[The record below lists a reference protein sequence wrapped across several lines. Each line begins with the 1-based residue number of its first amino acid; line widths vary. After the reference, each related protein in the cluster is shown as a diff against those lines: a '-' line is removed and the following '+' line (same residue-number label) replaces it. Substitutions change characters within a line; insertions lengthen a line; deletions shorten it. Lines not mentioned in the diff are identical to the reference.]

1 MNINFL
7 LLSEMIESIIEQKQD
22 VFNLITDLTEVRP
35 STIAG
40 LGLFAKV
47 FIPKGTI
54 WWSGNSSNMLL
65 IHREQYE
72 EFEQSIIDASPLSGS
87 LKKSFL
93 VYCYY
98 EKQSDALVLCLDNA
112 RFVNHSFTPNSGP
125 TPDKHP
131 FMAMTLRDIY
141 PGEEI
146 MEDYTSYDF
155 CPWACNREDY
165 MIRTE

>member
-1 MNINFL
+1 
-7 LLSEMIESIIEQKQD
+7 MIETVSEQNHN
-22 VFNLITDLTEVRP
+22 VYNPITDLTEVRL
-35 STIAG
+35 SSIAG
-40 LGLFAKV
+40 LGLFAKT

-72 EFEQSIIDASPLSGS
+72 EFENSIIKSSALSES

-98 EKQSDALVLCLDNA
+98 DKTSDALVLCLDNA
-112 RFVNHSFTPNSGP
+112 RFVNHSFTPNSGS
-125 TPDKHP
+125 TPDIHP
-131 FMAMTLRDIY
+131 FMAMALKDIY

-146 MEDYTSYDF
+146 VEDYTTYDF

-165 MIRTE
+165 MIKSDSK